1 MRAGTL
7 ICVSIRYRLY
17 YVQVIILGNRS
28 NGLNFGRLGNKSDW
42 KVHLIPWKG
51 REETMREQEVQ
62 QRYIEELNRYQK
74 QVEKLQEMQKKK
86 AA

>member
-1 MRAGTL
+1 
-7 ICVSIRYRLY
+7 
-17 YVQVIILGNRS
+17 
-28 NGLNFGRLGNKSDW
+28 
-42 KVHLIPWKG
+42 
-51 REETMREQEVQ
+51 MREQEVQ